1 MSPDVAKASYV
12 AGTVDCGE
20 HAVATGCTGVV
31 RAVDQADASAEA
43 GLSADSH
50 PMAQLGLASESLFS
64 EELKSPPLF
73 MLQTKL

>member
-1 MSPDVAKASYV
+1 MSTDVAKAPNV

-43 GLSADSH
+43 GSSADSH
-50 PMAQLGLASESLFS
+50 LTAQLGLASESLFS

>member
-1 MSPDVAKASYV
+1 MSPDVAKAPNV

-43 GLSADSH
+43 GSSADSH
-50 PMAQLGLASESLFS
+50 PTAQLGLASESLFS
-64 EELKSPPLF
+64 KKLKLPPLF

>member
-1 MSPDVAKASYV
+1 MSPDVAKAPNV

-43 GLSADSH
+43 GSSADSH
-50 PMAQLGLASESLFS
+50 LTAQLGLASESLFS
-64 EELKSPPLF
+64 EELKLPPLF

>member
-1 MSPDVAKASYV
+1 MSTDVAKAPNV

-31 RAVDQADASAEA
+31 RAVDQVEASAEA

-50 PMAQLGLASESLFS
+50 PTAQLGLASESLFS
-64 EELKSPPLF
+64 EELKLPPLF

>member
-1 MSPDVAKASYV
+1 MSPDVAKAPNV

-43 GLSADSH
+43 GSSADSH
-50 PMAQLGLASESLFS
+50 PTAQLGLASESLFS
-64 EELKSPPLF
+64 EQLKLPPLF

>member
-1 MSPDVAKASYV
+1 MSPDVAMAPNV
-12 AGTVDCGE
+12 AGTADCGE

-43 GLSADSH
+43 GSSADCH
-50 PMAQLGLASESLFS
+50 PTAQLGLASESLFS

>member
-1 MSPDVAKASYV
+1 MSPVVAKASNV
-12 AGTVDCGE
+12 AGTVDCNE

-43 GLSADSH
+43 GSSADSH

-64 EELKSPPLF
+64 E
-73 MLQTKL
+73 